1 MKIYEAETLTAAT
14 KSRAKQYEELKKEV
28 TALKKEF
35 QGIVGL
41 DNEFQGAGATAI
53 KSFYEA
59 QIEVA
64 DAWMELFTTQI
75 SFLEGI
81 PASLEEA
88 DLSGNTVVEV
98 PFLDGEVSNSINQA
112 KSLVD
117 EQANDLQR
125 ILNSIDDILPLDMFD
140 QKDFNEK
147 ITLAG
152 HRLDDTVTKVEN
164 VDRQLVEEYDVSIGQ
179 ENVAVGLFRALL
191 DATKQDGHVSPM
203 TFNQS
208 AFKSSDVY
216 QVKDE
221 VAGQMK
227 DYQTFKKEQAEARKI
242 EQEMEELEN
251 RPWYEKAWDTTKTFT
266 GEFTGYYD
274 SIRASTGVDPVTGR
288 KLSDAERIAAG
299 AMAAAGFIP
308 VVGWAGR
315 AIKGG
320 SALYKT
326 AKGLNAANHALDA
339 YKTTKGFSLLQKTEY
354 GIYGLLAANGLGEA
368 ATGKDMFGNQ
378 LTEEQRQNGLLM
390 ALGIGGV
397 AGAAKVADKVA
408 NGTKF
413 VPYSKEFAQ
422 KQVQYAK
429 ATITDIARSGK
440 NTLKNIGEEI
450 GKKEILKRISM
461 EQVSLAGGPTLR
473 QVVMEKQTIKEAY
486 QKFTVKDKVEGV
498 SGERISKG
506 TGKNDSNLNPR
517 LEKYVCDS
525 FKGNGK
531 EVQDNFNKFLR
542 ENVWC
547 DDTLSNAEKID
558 IMKANFAKLTPE
570 QKINFNVLNEVRVIK
585 NADYSNWGEW
595 PDIDWPIFPGLN
607 KYNAI
612 SVFNEETGEILIPRE
627 LDRLGSPY
635 GNNLGIVEDGY
646 HCTQAERSICYIE
659 NEYARNSYHFDNTYY
674 KDAIDAIKD
683 FSIDDSRGSVDKI
696 NSIINQLNIK
706 NGTSNPHITENA
718 IANWYSQYKA
728 FQSNPELVALCNEKG
743 MTSTYG
749 VMGEAAPW
757 LKNGEIITSGGAG
770 QLNTPINV
778 KALEDIGILQNK
790 GGW

>member
-1 MKIYEAETLTAAT
+1 MKIYEAETLKAAT
-14 KSRAKQYEELKKEV
+14 KSRAKQYEDLKKEV
-28 TALKKEF
+28 AALKKEF

-41 DNEFQGAGATAI
+41 DNEFQGAGANAI

-98 PFLDGEVSNSINQA
+98 PFLDGEVTNGINQA

-164 VDRQLVEEYDVSIGQ
+164 VDRQLVEEYDVSVGQ

-203 TFNQS
+203 TFDQS

-227 DYQTFKKEQAEARKI
+227 DYQTFKKQQAEARKI

-326 AKGLNAANHALDA
+326 AKGLNAADHALDA

-408 NGTKF
+408 SGTKF
-413 VPYSKEFAQ
+413 IPYSKEFAQ
-422 KQVQYAK
+422 KQVQK
-429 ATITDIARSGK
+429 VQATITDIARSGK
-440 NTLKNIGEEI
+440 TTLNNIGEEI
-450 GKKEILKRISM
+450 GKKEIPKRISV
-461 EQVSLAGGPTLR
+461 EQVSLAGGPSLP
-473 QVVMEKQTIKEAY
+473 QIVMEKQTIKEAY
-486 QKFTVKDKVEGV
+486 QKFTVKDSKVEGV
-498 SGERISKG
+498 SGERVPKG
-506 TGKNDSNLNPR
+506 TGKGRAEVSEVKTLVDNRLQFTNGRKNRLKPDIRYKTGEYDYFYETDNVGRIVKFETENLQLTTRTDR
-517 LEKYVCDS
+517 LSHSKNTPGKV
-525 FKGNGK
+525 KG
-531 EVQDNFNKFLR
+531 QDHAGHLAGDRFGG
-542 ENVWC
+542 
-547 DDTLSNAEKID
+547 SPKID
-558 IMKANFAKLTPE
+558 
-570 QKINFNVLNEVRVIK
+570 
-585 NADYSNWGEW
+585 
-595 PDIDWPIFPGLN
+595 
-607 KYNAI
+607 
-612 SVFNEETGEILIPRE
+612 
-627 LDRLGSPY
+627 
-635 GNNLGIVEDGY
+635 NLV
-646 HCTQAERSICYIE
+646 S
-659 NEYARNSYHFDNTYY
+659 
-674 KDAIDAIKD
+674 
-683 FSIDDSRGSVDKI
+683 
-696 NSIINQLNIK
+696 QLSDVNLK
-706 NGTSNPHITENA
+706 
-718 IANWYSQYKA
+718 QYKKLEELWA
-728 FQSNPELVALCNEKG
+728 AALKETPPKKVTVDVNIIYSGNDMRPEKFIVRY
-743 MTSTYG
+743 TID
-749 VMGEAAPW
+749 GEFGSAN
-757 LKNGEIITSGGAG
+757 LKN
-770 QLNTPINV
+770 
-778 KALEDIGILQNK
+778 
-790 GGW
+790 

>member
-14 KSRAKQYEELKKEV
+14 KSRAKQYEDLKKEV
-28 TALKKEF
+28 AALKKEF

-41 DNEFQGAGATAI
+41 NNEFQGAGATAI

-81 PASLEEA
+81 PATLEEA

-98 PFLDGEVSNSINQA
+98 PFLDGEVSNGINQA

-125 ILNSIDDILPLDMFD
+125 ILNSIDDILPLDIFD

-164 VDRQLVEEYDVSIGQ
+164 VDRQLVEEYDVSVGQ

-191 DATKQDGHVSPM
+191 DATKQDGNVSPM
-203 TFNQS
+203 TFDLS

-227 DYQTFKKEQAEARKI
+227 DYQTFKKQQAEARKI

-288 KLSDAERIAAG
+288 KLTEAERIAAG

-339 YKTTKGFSLLQKTEY
+339 YKTTKGFSLLHKTEY

-408 NGTKF
+408 SGTKF
-413 VPYSKEFAQ
+413 IPYSKEFAQ
-422 KQVQYAK
+422 KQVQK
-429 ATITDIARSGK
+429 VQATITDIARSGK
-440 NTLKNIGEEI
+440 TTLKNIGDEL
-450 GKKEILKRISM
+450 GKKEIPKRISM
-461 EQVSLAGGPTLR
+461 EQVSLAGGPNLR
-473 QVVMEKQTIKEAY
+473 QVMMEKQTIKEAY
-486 QKFTVKDKVEGV
+486 QKFTVKDSKVESV
-498 SGERISKG
+498 SGESISKG
-506 TGKNDSNLNPR
+506 TDNRGAEVPPAFRQTEFASSYEARLNQTPALENSKVEFEGIRGESKGILKPPPDRQLEQILDEVGIDGIQYKNAVPDFSPTAKAQVEINYMLGGKGTYGGKARRANFVQSDQKLADQLNNSPELASQFGMESGKISAR
-517 LEKYVCDS
+517 DIKKY
-525 FKGNGK
+525 
-531 EVQDNFNKFLR
+531 R
-542 ENVWC
+542 EN
-547 DDTLSNAEKID
+547 N
-558 IMKANFAKLTPE
+558 KLTWHE
-570 QKINFNVLNEVRVIK
+570 LNDVKTMQLV
-585 NADYSNWGEW
+585 
-595 PDIDWPIFPGLN
+595 P
-607 KYNAI
+607 
-612 SVFNEETGEILIPRE
+612 T
-627 LDRLGSPY
+627 
-635 GNNLGIVEDGY
+635 
-646 HCTQAERSICYIE
+646 
-659 NEYARNSYHFDNTYY
+659 
-674 KDAIDAIKD
+674 
-683 FSIDDSRGSVDKI
+683 KI
-696 NSIINQLNIK
+696 NSEFGHL
-706 NGTSNPHITENA
+706 G
-718 IANWYSQYKA
+718 
-728 FQSNPELVALCNEKG
+728 
-743 MTSTYG
+743 G
-749 VMGEAAPW
+749 V
-757 LKNGEIITSGGAG
+757 GEINAGAFIPGGFANK
-770 QLNTPINV
+770 QN
-778 KALEDIGILQNK
+778 EEILK
-790 GGW
+790 

>member
-1 MKIYEAETLTAAT
+1 MKIYEAKTLMAAT

-41 DNEFQGAGATAI
+41 DNEFQGAGAAAI

-98 PFLDGEVSNSINQA
+98 PFLDGEVSNGIDQA

-125 ILNSIDDILPLDMFD
+125 ILNSIDDILPLDMLD

-164 VDRQLVEEYDVSIGQ
+164 VDRQLVQEYDVSVGQ

-191 DATKQDGHVSPM
+191 DATKQDGTVSPM
-203 TFNQS
+203 TFNQT
-208 AFKSSDVY
+208 AFKNSDVY

-227 DYQTFKKEQAEARKI
+227 DYQTFKKQQAEARKI
-242 EQEMEELEN
+242 EREMEELEN

-339 YKTTKGFSLLQKTEY
+339 YKTTKGFSILQKTEY
-354 GIYGLLAANGLGEA
+354 GLYGLTAANGLGEA
-368 ATGKDMFGNQ
+368 VTGKDMFGNQ
-378 LTEEQRQNGLLM
+378 LTEEQRQNGLMM

-408 NGTKF
+408 SGTNF

-422 KQVQYAK
+422 KQVQKVQAFG
-429 ATITDIARSGK
+429 RG
-440 NTLKNIGEEI
+440 I
-450 GKKEILKRISM
+450 GKVEVPLRIRVEELATAYGNNYKHVTFDKTTIKDIVQKFAVKSDGGKSVNGTGSKTGINVGKEDL
-461 EQVSLAGGPTLR
+461 ESLRKKLGVPET
-473 QVVMEKQTIKEAY
+473 QTIAIGKTDVKGLEGKVFEGGSPKVRKEAGLPSLDELY
-486 QKFTVKDKVEGV
+486 PGREIKAPYNRAIRGHAQFMDHAEEGIIAEFEDAVKKASLKPEDM
-498 SGERISKG
+498 KG
-506 TGKNDSNLNPR
+506 TLYIHQSNPNGICNKCTKGLFDPVPDDERGIFKQMTDMYPNLKIKVSTEIDPSLPYPR
-517 LEKYVCDS
+517 
-525 FKGNGK
+525 
-531 EVQDNFNKFLR
+531 
-542 ENVWC
+542 
-547 DDTLSNAEKID
+547 DTLSFEVINGFPENVVKIR
-558 IMKANFAKLTPE
+558 K
-570 QKINFNVLNEVRVIK
+570 
-585 NADYSNWGEW
+585 
-595 PDIDWPIFPGLN
+595 
-607 KYNAI
+607 
-612 SVFNEETGEILIPRE
+612 
-627 LDRLGSPY
+627 
-635 GNNLGIVEDGY
+635 
-646 HCTQAERSICYIE
+646 
-659 NEYARNSYHFDNTYY
+659 
-674 KDAIDAIKD
+674 
-683 FSIDDSRGSVDKI
+683 
-696 NSIINQLNIK
+696 
-706 NGTSNPHITENA
+706 
-718 IANWYSQYKA
+718 
-728 FQSNPELVALCNEKG
+728 
-743 MTSTYG
+743 
-749 VMGEAAPW
+749 
-757 LKNGEIITSGGAG
+757 
-770 QLNTPINV
+770 
-778 KALEDIGILQNK
+778 
-790 GGW
+790 

>member
-98 PFLDGEVSNSINQA
+98 PFLDGEVSNGINQA

-117 EQANDLQR
+117 QQANDLQR
-125 ILNSIDDILPLDMFD
+125 ILSSIDDILTLDMFD

-191 DATKQDGHVSPM
+191 DATKQDGNISPM

-227 DYQTFKKEQAEARKI
+227 DYQTFKQEQAEARKI

-274 SIRASTGVDPVTGR
+274 SIRASTGVDLVTGR

-320 SALYKT
+320 SAIYKT
-326 AKGLNAANHALDA
+326 AKGLNAADHALDA

-397 AGAAKVADKVA
+397 AGAAKYVDHLQAKNALYQTTDLLKGNKVVRKYA
-408 NGTKF
+408 KEIAKHPNPKPVEDVLKYVIKKQNSIGTK
-413 VPYSKEFAQ
+413 VMLDGEVVEKVLKEV
-422 KQVQYAK
+422 KPNI
-429 ATITDIARSGK
+429 TIRELENLKWSVIEEA
-440 NTLKNIGEEI
+440 TLKN
-450 GKKEILKRISM
+450 KSILKASQRARLWQGSHPYFGIDTYEDIILKKGTILFAGYPRPTGYCFTKEVLDSVDGDSKKLFQGVQVNPREFDDGTGDYKFQVIKFELM
-461 EQVSLAGGPTLR
+461 DDLPSARGMTDANPQLGSGGLEQIFTPDFEDLLREGKVNPILDDVTKQKLKENGIEFNPTLL
-473 QVVMEKQTIKEAY
+473 Q
-486 QKFTVKDKVEGV
+486 QKDE
-498 SGERISKG
+498 SGKYIYETISK
-506 TGKNDSNLNPR
+506 TFVEIAEDPNVIKLKN
-517 LEKYVCDS
+517 
-525 FKGNGK
+525 F
-531 EVQDNFNKFLR
+531 
-542 ENVWC
+542 
-547 DDTLSNAEKID
+547 
-558 IMKANFAKLTPE
+558 KLTE
-570 QKINFNVLNEVRVIK
+570 EELLKIKQAVKL
-585 NADYSNWGEW
+585 
-595 PDIDWPIFPGLN
+595 L
-607 KYNAI
+607 
-612 SVFNEETGEILIPRE
+612 EE
-627 LDRLGSPY
+627 
-635 GNNLGIVEDGY
+635 
-646 HCTQAERSICYIE
+646 
-659 NEYARNSYHFDNTYY
+659 
-674 KDAIDAIKD
+674 
-683 FSIDDSRGSVDKI
+683 
-696 NSIINQLNIK
+696 
-706 NGTSNPHITENA
+706 
-718 IANWYSQYKA
+718 
-728 FQSNPELVALCNEKG
+728 
-743 MTSTYG
+743 
-749 VMGEAAPW
+749 
-757 LKNGEIITSGGAG
+757 SGG
-770 QLNTPINV
+770 
-778 KALEDIGILQNK
+778 GIK
-790 GGW
+790 

>member
-14 KSRAKQYEELKKEV
+14 KSRAKQYEDLKKEV
-28 TALKKEF
+28 AALKKEF

-81 PASLEEA
+81 PGSLEEA
-88 DLSGNTVVEV
+88 NLSGNTVVEV
-98 PFLDGEVSNSINQA
+98 PFLDGEVSNGINQA

-125 ILNSIDDILPLDMFD
+125 ILNSIDDILPLDLFD

-147 ITLAG
+147 IKLAG
-152 HRLDDTVTKVEN
+152 HRLDDTVTKVDN
-164 VDRQLVEEYDVSIGQ
+164 IDRQLVEEYDVSVGQ

-191 DATKQDGHVSPM
+191 DATKQDGNVSPM
-203 TFNQS
+203 TFDQS

-227 DYQTFKKEQAEARKI
+227 DYQTFKKQQAEARKI

-326 AKGLNAANHALDA
+326 AKGLNAADHALDA

-408 NGTKF
+408 SGTKF
-413 VPYSKEFAQ
+413 IPYSKEFAQ
-422 KQVQYAK
+422 KQVQKVQAFG
-429 ATITDIARSGK
+429 R
-440 NTLKNIGEEI
+440 EI
-450 GKKEILKRISM
+450 GKVEVPLRIRV
-461 EQVSLAGGPTLR
+461 EELAT
-473 QVVMEKQTIKEAY
+473 A
-486 QKFTVKDKVEGV
+486 
-498 SGERISKG
+498 
-506 TGKNDSNLNPR
+506 
-517 LEKYVCDS
+517 
-525 FKGNGK
+525 
-531 EVQDNFNKFLR
+531 
-542 ENVWC
+542 
-547 DDTLSNAEKID
+547 
-558 IMKANFAKLTPE
+558 
-570 QKINFNVLNEVRVIK
+570 
-585 NADYSNWGEW
+585 
-595 PDIDWPIFPGLN
+595 
-607 KYNAI
+607 
-612 SVFNEETGEILIPRE
+612 
-627 LDRLGSPY
+627 Y
-635 GNNLGIVEDGY
+635 GNNYKHVTFDKTTIKDIVQKFAAKSDGGKGMGVLY
-646 HCTQAERSICYIE
+646 HVQRISEIEVKFKQNPKHNAEEFARQLKDQEKGLNGLTIDEYLKNRERYIE
-659 NEYARNSYHFDNTYY
+659 EGRALEGNAAQKAARVKAYLDKVDELRETGLSRKESEKQATVWINEQAALHNPDQIAGGNPLDIGGMGDKRVNSSLGSQWRYR
-674 KDAIDAIKD
+674 IDVIDEQIKTIAA
-683 FSIDDSRGSVDKI
+683 SMTEVDKK
-696 NSIINQLNIK
+696 SIYL
-706 NGTSNPHITENA
+706 
-718 IANWYSQYKA
+718 
-728 FQSNPELVALCNEKG
+728 
-743 MTSTYG
+743 
-749 VMGEAAPW
+749 
-757 LKNGEIITSGGAG
+757 
-770 QLNTPINV
+770 NV
-778 KALEDIGILQNK
+778 KLIQ
-790 GGW
+790 

>member
-14 KSRAKQYEELKKEV
+14 KSRAKQYEDLKKEV
-28 TALKKEF
+28 AALKKEF

-98 PFLDGEVSNSINQA
+98 PFLDGEVTNGINQA

-164 VDRQLVEEYDVSIGQ
+164 VDRQLIEEYDVSVGQ

-191 DATKQDGHVSPM
+191 DATKQDGNVSPM
-203 TFNQS
+203 TFDQS

-227 DYQTFKKEQAEARKI
+227 DYQTFKKQQAEARKI

-326 AKGLNAANHALDA
+326 AKGLNAADHALDA

-408 NGTKF
+408 SGTKF
-413 VPYSKEFAQ
+413 IPYSKEFAQ
-422 KQVQYAK
+422 KQVQK
-429 ATITDIARSGK
+429 VQATITDIARSGK
-440 NTLKNIGEEI
+440 TTLKNIGDEL
-450 GKKEILKRISM
+450 GKKEIPKRISM
-461 EQVSLAGGPTLR
+461 EQVSLAGGPNLP
-473 QVVMEKQTIKEAY
+473 QIVMEKQTIKEAY
-486 QKFTVKDKVEGV
+486 QKFTVKDRKVEGV
-498 SGERISKG
+498 SGESVPKG
-506 TGKNDSNLNPR
+506 TGKGRAEVSEVKTLVDNRLQFTNGRKNRLKPDIRYKTGEYDYFYETDNVGRIVKFETENLQLTTRTDR
-517 LEKYVCDS
+517 LSHSKNTPGKV
-525 FKGNGK
+525 KG
-531 EVQDNFNKFLR
+531 QDHAGHLAGDRFGG
-542 ENVWC
+542 
-547 DDTLSNAEKID
+547 SPKID
-558 IMKANFAKLTPE
+558 
-570 QKINFNVLNEVRVIK
+570 
-585 NADYSNWGEW
+585 
-595 PDIDWPIFPGLN
+595 
-607 KYNAI
+607 
-612 SVFNEETGEILIPRE
+612 
-627 LDRLGSPY
+627 
-635 GNNLGIVEDGY
+635 NLV
-646 HCTQAERSICYIE
+646 S
-659 NEYARNSYHFDNTYY
+659 
-674 KDAIDAIKD
+674 
-683 FSIDDSRGSVDKI
+683 
-696 NSIINQLNIK
+696 QLSDVNLK
-706 NGTSNPHITENA
+706 
-718 IANWYSQYKA
+718 QYKKIEEEWA
-728 FQSNPELVALCNEKG
+728 VALKETPPKKVTVNVDIIYSGSDMRPEKFKVIYTIDG
-743 MTSTYG
+743 KRSSR
-749 VMGEAAPW
+749 V
-757 LKNGEIITSGGAG
+757 
-770 QLNTPINV
+770 
-778 KALEDIGILQNK
+778 LEN
-790 GGW
+790 

>member
-88 DLSGNTVVEV
+88 DLSGKTVVEV
-98 PFLDGEVSNSINQA
+98 PFLVGEVSNGINQA

-191 DATKQDGHVSPM
+191 DATKQDGNISPM

-227 DYQTFKKEQAEARKI
+227 DYQTFKKEQAEARII

-320 SALYKT
+320 SAIYKT

-397 AGAAKVADKVA
+397 AGAAKYVDHLQAKNALYQTTDLLKENKVVRKYA
-408 NGTKF
+408 KEIAKHPNPKPVEDVLKYVIKKQNSIGTK
-413 VPYSKEFAQ
+413 VMLDGEVVEKVLKEV
-422 KQVQYAK
+422 KPNI
-429 ATITDIARSGK
+429 TIRELENLKWSVIEEA
-440 NTLKNIGEEI
+440 TLKNKTILQPSQRARLWQGSHPYFGIDTYEDI
-450 GKKEILKRISM
+450 ILKKGTILFAGYPRPTGYCFTKEVLDSVDGDSKKLFQGVQVNPREFDDGTGDYKFQVIKFELMDDLPSARGM
-461 EQVSLAGGPTLR
+461 TDANPQLGSGGLEQIFTPDFEDLLREGKVNPVLDDVTKQKLRGNGIEFNPTLL
-473 QVVMEKQTIKEAY
+473 Q
-486 QKFTVKDKVEGV
+486 QKDE
-498 SGERISKG
+498 SGKYIYETISK
-506 TGKNDSNLNPR
+506 TFVEIAEDPNVIKLKN
-517 LEKYVCDS
+517 
-525 FKGNGK
+525 F
-531 EVQDNFNKFLR
+531 
-542 ENVWC
+542 
-547 DDTLSNAEKID
+547 
-558 IMKANFAKLTPE
+558 KLTKAE
-570 QKINFNVLNEVRVIK
+570 MDEINEAIE
-585 NADYSNWGEW
+585 NADLFEM
-595 PDIDWPIFPGLN
+595 
-607 KYNAI
+607 
-612 SVFNEETGEILIPRE
+612 
-627 LDRLGSPY
+627 
-635 GNNLGIVEDGY
+635 GI
-646 HCTQAERSICYIE
+646 R
-659 NEYARNSYHFDNTYY
+659 
-674 KDAIDAIKD
+674 
-683 FSIDDSRGSVDKI
+683 
-696 NSIINQLNIK
+696 
-706 NGTSNPHITENA
+706 
-718 IANWYSQYKA
+718 
-728 FQSNPELVALCNEKG
+728 
-743 MTSTYG
+743 
-749 VMGEAAPW
+749 
-757 LKNGEIITSGGAG
+757 
-770 QLNTPINV
+770 
-778 KALEDIGILQNK
+778 
-790 GGW
+790 

>member
-14 KSRAKQYEELKKEV
+14 KSRAKQYEDLKKEV
-28 TALKKEF
+28 AALKKEF

-41 DNEFQGAGATAI
+41 NNEFQGAGATAI

-81 PASLEEA
+81 QATLEEA

-98 PFLDGEVSNSINQA
+98 PFLDGEVSNGINQA

-125 ILNSIDDILPLDMFD
+125 ILNSIDDILPLDIFD

-164 VDRQLVEEYDVSIGQ
+164 VDRQLVEEYDVSVGQ

-191 DATKQDGHVSPM
+191 DATKQDGNVSPM

-208 AFKSSDVY
+208 AFKNSDVY

-227 DYQTFKKEQAEARKI
+227 DYQTFKKQQAEAKEI
-242 EQEMEELEN
+242 EREMEELEN

-326 AKGLNAANHALDA
+326 GKGLNAVNHALDA

-408 NGTKF
+408 SGTKF

-422 KQVQYAK
+422 KQVQK
-429 ATITDIARSGK
+429 VQATITDIARSGK
-440 NTLKNIGEEI
+440 TTLKNIGDEL
-450 GKKEILKRISM
+450 GKKEIPKRISM
-461 EQVSLAGGPTLR
+461 EQVSLAGGPNLP
-473 QVVMEKQTIKEAY
+473 QIVMEKQTIKEAY
-486 QKFTVKDKVEGV
+486 QKFTVKDSKVEGV
-498 SGERISKG
+498 SGESISKG
-506 TGKNDSNLNPR
+506 TDKVRAEVSEVKTLVDNRLQFTNGRKNRLKPDIRYKTGEYEYFYETDNVGRIVKFETENLQLTTRIDRLSHSKNTPGK
-517 LEKYVCDS
+517 V
-525 FKGNGK
+525 KGKDHAGHLAG
-531 EVQDNFNKFLR
+531 DRFGG
-542 ENVWC
+542 
-547 DDTLSNAEKID
+547 SPKID
-558 IMKANFAKLTPE
+558 NLVS
-570 QKINFNVLNEVRVIK
+570 QL
-585 NADYSNWGEW
+585 
-595 PDIDWPIFPGLN
+595 
-607 KYNAI
+607 
-612 SVFNEETGEILIPRE
+612 SVV
-627 LDRLGSPY
+627 
-635 GNNLGIVEDGY
+635 NL
-646 HCTQAERSICYIE
+646 
-659 NEYARNSYHFDNTYY
+659 
-674 KDAIDAIKD
+674 K
-683 FSIDDSRGSVDKI
+683 
-696 NSIINQLNIK
+696 
-706 NGTSNPHITENA
+706 
-718 IANWYSQYKA
+718 QYKKIEEEWA
-728 FQSNPELVALCNEKG
+728 VALKETPPKKVTVNVDIIYSGSDMRPEKFKVIYTIDG
-743 MTSTYG
+743 KRSSR
-749 VMGEAAPW
+749 V
-757 LKNGEIITSGGAG
+757 
-770 QLNTPINV
+770 
-778 KALEDIGILQNK
+778 LEN
-790 GGW
+790 

>member
-14 KSRAKQYEELKKEV
+14 KSRAKQYEDLKKEV
-28 TALKKEF
+28 AALKKEF

-81 PASLEEA
+81 PGSLEEA

-98 PFLDGEVSNSINQA
+98 PFLDGEVSKGINQA

-125 ILNSIDDILPLDMFD
+125 ILNSIDDILPLDLFD

-152 HRLDDTVTKVEN
+152 HRLDDTVTKVDN
-164 VDRQLVEEYDVSIGQ
+164 IDRQLVEEYDVSVGQ

-191 DATKQDGHVSPM
+191 DATKQDGNVSPM
-203 TFNQS
+203 TFDQS

-326 AKGLNAANHALDA
+326 AKGLNAADHALDA

-408 NGTKF
+408 SGTKF
-413 VPYSKEFAQ
+413 IPYSKEFAQ
-422 KQVQYAK
+422 KQVQK
-429 ATITDIARSGK
+429 VQATITDIARSGK
-440 NTLKNIGEEI
+440 TTLKNIVDEL
-450 GKKEILKRISM
+450 GKKEIPKRISM
-461 EQVSLAGGPTLR
+461 EQVSLAGGPSLPH
-473 QVVMEKQTIKEAY
+473 VMMEKQTIKEAY
-486 QKFTVKDKVEGV
+486 QKFTVKDSKVEGV
-498 SGERISKG
+498 SGESVSKG
-506 TGKNDSNLNPR
+506 IDNVRYGEQYTKVNRKKTLKPNVEYTTKEGYKYTTDDNGRIAIAEAKLELGKAKRNPYAQRKVGGDDRLSNDDGGHLIASI
-517 LEKYVCDS
+517 
-525 FKGNGK
+525 FKGSGEIDNLVPMNATLNRSEYKTLENTWKKALVEGK
-531 EVQDNFNKFLR
+531 EVTIKVKPIYEAQSARPSEF
-542 ENVWC
+542 
-547 DDTLSNAEKID
+547 
-558 IMKANFAKLTPE
+558 
-570 QKINFNVLNEVRVIK
+570 KINYVIDGK
-585 NADYSNWGEW
+585 KYS
-595 PDIDWPIFPGLN
+595 
-607 KYNAI
+607 
-612 SVFNEETGEILIPRE
+612 
-627 LDRLGSPY
+627 DRLTNY
-635 GNNLGIVEDGY
+635 LGG
-646 HCTQAERSICYIE
+646 
-659 NEYARNSYHFDNTYY
+659 
-674 KDAIDAIKD
+674 K
-683 FSIDDSRGSVDKI
+683 
-696 NSIINQLNIK
+696 
-706 NGTSNPHITENA
+706 
-718 IANWYSQYKA
+718 
-728 FQSNPELVALCNEKG
+728 
-743 MTSTYG
+743 
-749 VMGEAAPW
+749 
-757 LKNGEIITSGGAG
+757 
-770 QLNTPINV
+770 
-778 KALEDIGILQNK
+778 
-790 GGW
+790 

>member
-14 KSRAKQYEELKKEV
+14 KSRAKQYEDLKKEV

-41 DNEFQGAGATAI
+41 DSEFQGAGATAI

-98 PFLDGEVSNSINQA
+98 PFLDGEVSNGINQA

-117 EQANDLQR
+117 QQANDLQR
-125 ILNSIDDILPLDMFD
+125 ILNSIDDILPLDMFE

-191 DATKQDGHVSPM
+191 DATKQDGNVSPM

-216 QVKDE
+216 QVRDE

-227 DYQTFKKEQAEARKI
+227 DYQGFKKEQAEARKI

-326 AKGLNAANHALDA
+326 AKGLNAADNALDA

-368 ATGKDMFGNQ
+368 VTGKDMFGNQ

-408 NGTKF
+408 SGTKF
-413 VPYSKEFAQ
+413 IPYSKEFAQ
-422 KQVQYAK
+422 KQVQKVQAFC
-429 ATITDIARSGK
+429 R
-440 NTLKNIGEEI
+440 EI
-450 GKKEILKRISM
+450 GKVEVPLRIRV
-461 EQVSLAGGPTLR
+461 EELAT
-473 QVVMEKQTIKEAY
+473 A
-486 QKFTVKDKVEGV
+486 
-498 SGERISKG
+498 
-506 TGKNDSNLNPR
+506 
-517 LEKYVCDS
+517 
-525 FKGNGK
+525 
-531 EVQDNFNKFLR
+531 
-542 ENVWC
+542 
-547 DDTLSNAEKID
+547 
-558 IMKANFAKLTPE
+558 
-570 QKINFNVLNEVRVIK
+570 
-585 NADYSNWGEW
+585 
-595 PDIDWPIFPGLN
+595 
-607 KYNAI
+607 
-612 SVFNEETGEILIPRE
+612 
-627 LDRLGSPY
+627 Y
-635 GNNLGIVEDGY
+635 GNNYKHV
-646 HCTQAERSICYIE
+646 T
-659 NEYARNSYHFDNTYY
+659 FDNTTVKEIVQKFAVKSNGDKGMGVLYHVQRISEIEVKFKQNPKHNAEEFARQL
-674 KDAIDAIKD
+674 KDQEKGLNGLTIDEYLKNRERYIEEGRALEGNAAQKAARVKAYLDKVDELRETGLSRKESEKQATVWINEQAALHNPDQIAGGNPLDIGGMGDKRVNSSLGSQWRYRIDVIDEQIKTIAA
-683 FSIDDSRGSVDKI
+683 SMTEVDKK
-696 NSIINQLNIK
+696 SIYL
-706 NGTSNPHITENA
+706 
-718 IANWYSQYKA
+718 
-728 FQSNPELVALCNEKG
+728 
-743 MTSTYG
+743 
-749 VMGEAAPW
+749 
-757 LKNGEIITSGGAG
+757 
-770 QLNTPINV
+770 NV
-778 KALEDIGILQNK
+778 KLIQ
-790 GGW
+790 

>member
-28 TALKKEF
+28 AALKKEF

-81 PASLEEA
+81 PATLEEA

-98 PFLDGEVSNSINQA
+98 PFLDGEVSNGINQA

-125 ILNSIDDILPLDMFD
+125 ILNSIDDILALDIFD

-164 VDRQLVEEYDVSIGQ
+164 VDRQLIEEYDVSVGQ

-191 DATKQDGHVSPM
+191 DATKQDGNVSPM

-227 DYQTFKKEQAEARKI
+227 DYQTFKKQQAEARKI

-326 AKGLNAANHALDA
+326 AKGLNAAHHALDA

-408 NGTKF
+408 SGTKF

-422 KQVQYAK
+422 KQVQK
-429 ATITDIARSGK
+429 VQATITDIARSGK
-440 NTLKNIGEEI
+440 TTLKNIGEAI
-450 GKKEILKRISM
+450 GKKEIPKRISM

-473 QVVMEKQTIKEAY
+473 QVMMEKQTIKEAY
-486 QKFTVKDKVEGV
+486 QKFAVKNSNVEAV
-498 SGERISKG
+498 SGESVPKGKVKGITKGEYKNLRKKTPSNEIRKMVNPDGPKVDPVYGYEVDKFEADHIVSMKEITEIEGFSRLTREQQIEILNLKDNFVGLGKSSNASKG
-506 TGKNDSNLNPR
+506 AHSWADWKGHSKMGEVPVNVR
-517 LEKYVCDS
+517 MEMLEK
-525 FKGNGK
+525 
-531 EVQDNFNKFLR
+531 EEQAR
-542 ENVWC
+542 EALKV
-547 DDTLSNAEKID
+547 
-558 IMKANFAKLTPE
+558 
-570 QKINFNVLNEVRVIK
+570 
-585 NADYSNWGEW
+585 
-595 PDIDWPIFPGLN
+595 
-607 KYNAI
+607 AI
-612 SVFNEETGEILIPRE
+612 EE
-627 LDRLGSPY
+627 RL
-635 GNNLGIVEDGY
+635 
-646 HCTQAERSICYIE
+646 
-659 NEYARNSYHFDNTYY
+659 
-674 KDAIDAIKD
+674 K
-683 FSIDDSRGSVDKI
+683 
-696 NSIINQLNIK
+696 
-706 NGTSNPHITENA
+706 
-718 IANWYSQYKA
+718 
-728 FQSNPELVALCNEKG
+728 
-743 MTSTYG
+743 
-749 VMGEAAPW
+749 
-757 LKNGEIITSGGAG
+757 
-770 QLNTPINV
+770 
-778 KALEDIGILQNK
+778 
-790 GGW
+790 

>member
-1 MKIYEAETLTAAT
+1 MKIYEAKTLTAAT

-98 PFLDGEVSNSINQA
+98 PFLDGEVSNGINQS

-117 EQANDLQR
+117 QQANDLQR

-191 DATKQDGHVSPM
+191 DATKQDGNISPM

-320 SALYKT
+320 SAIYKT
-326 AKGLNAANHALDA
+326 AKGLNAADHALDA

-408 NGTKF
+408 SGTKF

-422 KQVQYAK
+422 KQVQKVQAIIGGMGKATYENVIKVGKATGQVAKTTGRFIANETKTFKDIAVSHGKAAGRAIGEIKMPVLRPSLQPAGHNMVGLETDSVKVKELVQKFSVRGGASEATPTFSNIPEAHEWGNKNYTNWLKSLTESERKAIIKYTGIDYQYINNFLRGIDDSLHGLDMQVIDDIKSGLSKASVPHDMQVYRGTDFRPFEGIFSINKYGEIDVESLIGKTIKDEGFISTAIVKESSFDYKEVLWTINIPQGAK
-429 ATITDIARSGK
+429 AAYVGDISNVPDEAELLL
-440 NTLKNIGEEI
+440 N
-450 GKKEILKRISM
+450 
-461 EQVSLAGGPTLR
+461 AGQELF
-473 QVVMEKQTIKEAY
+473 IKEANE
-486 QKFTVKDKVEGV
+486 DA
-498 SGERISKG
+498 
-506 TGKNDSNLNPR
+506 
-517 LEKYVCDS
+517 
-525 FKGNGK
+525 NGK
-531 EVQDNFNKFLR
+531 LHLILDL
-542 ENVWC
+542 
-547 DDTLSNAEKID
+547 
-558 IMKANFAKLTPE
+558 
-570 QKINFNVLNEVRVIK
+570 IK
-585 NADYSNWGEW
+585 
-595 PDIDWPIFPGLN
+595 
-607 KYNAI
+607 K
-612 SVFNEETGEILIPRE
+612 
-627 LDRLGSPY
+627 
-635 GNNLGIVEDGY
+635 
-646 HCTQAERSICYIE
+646 
-659 NEYARNSYHFDNTYY
+659 
-674 KDAIDAIKD
+674 
-683 FSIDDSRGSVDKI
+683 
-696 NSIINQLNIK
+696 
-706 NGTSNPHITENA
+706 
-718 IANWYSQYKA
+718 
-728 FQSNPELVALCNEKG
+728 
-743 MTSTYG
+743 
-749 VMGEAAPW
+749 
-757 LKNGEIITSGGAG
+757 
-770 QLNTPINV
+770 
-778 KALEDIGILQNK
+778 
-790 GGW
+790 

>member
-1 MKIYEAETLTAAT
+1 MKIYEAKTLTAAT

-28 TALKKEF
+28 AALKKEF

-41 DNEFQGAGATAI
+41 DNEFQGAGADAI

-98 PFLDGEVSNSINQA
+98 PFLDGEVSNGINQA

-117 EQANDLQR
+117 EQANDLR
-125 ILNSIDDILPLDMFD
+125 SILDSIDDILPLDMFD

-152 HRLDDTVTKVEN
+152 NRLDDTVTMVEN
-164 VDRQLVEEYDVSIGQ
+164 VDRQLVEEYDVSVGQ

-191 DATKQDGHVSPM
+191 DATKQDGNVSPM

-208 AFKSSDVY
+208 AFKNSDVY

-227 DYQTFKKEQAEARKI
+227 DYQTFKKQQAEAKEI
-242 EQEMEELEN
+242 EREMEELEN

-288 KLSDAERIAAG
+288 KLSEAERIAAG

-320 SALYKT
+320 SAIYKT

-339 YKTTKGFSLLQKTEY
+339 YKTAKGFSLLQKTEY

-368 ATGKDMFGNQ
+368 VIGKDMFGNQ

-397 AGAAKVADKVA
+397 AGAAKVADKIA
-408 NGTKF
+408 SGTKF
-413 VPYSKEFAQ
+413 IPYSKEFAQ
-422 KQVQYAK
+422 KQVQK
-429 ATITDIARSGK
+429 VQATIIDIARSGK
-440 NTLKNIGEEI
+440 TTLKNIGEEL
-450 GKKEILKRISM
+450 GKKEIPKRISM

-486 QKFTVKDKVEGV
+486 QKFALKDSKVERV
-498 SGERISKG
+498 SGGSISKG
-506 TGKNDSNLNPR
+506 TGNREAEVPPAFRQTDFASSYETRLNQTPALENSKVKFDGIRGESKCILKPPPDRQLKQILDEVGIEGIQYKNAVPDFSPTAKAQVEINYMLGG
-517 LEKYVCDS
+517 
-525 FKGNGK
+525 KGTYGGK
-531 EVQDNFNKFLR
+531 AR
-542 ENVWC
+542 R
-547 DDTLSNAEKID
+547 
-558 IMKANFAKLTPE
+558 ANFVQSDQKLADQINGSPELASQFGMESGKISARDIKKYREKNKLTWHE
-570 QKINFNVLNEVRVIK
+570 LNDVKTMQLV
-585 NADYSNWGEW
+585 
-595 PDIDWPIFPGLN
+595 P
-607 KYNAI
+607 
-612 SVFNEETGEILIPRE
+612 T
-627 LDRLGSPY
+627 
-635 GNNLGIVEDGY
+635 
-646 HCTQAERSICYIE
+646 
-659 NEYARNSYHFDNTYY
+659 
-674 KDAIDAIKD
+674 
-683 FSIDDSRGSVDKI
+683 KI
-696 NSIINQLNIK
+696 NSEFGHL
-706 NGTSNPHITENA
+706 G
-718 IANWYSQYKA
+718 
-728 FQSNPELVALCNEKG
+728 
-743 MTSTYG
+743 G
-749 VMGEAAPW
+749 V
-757 LKNGEIITSGGAG
+757 GEINAGAFKSGGFANK
-770 QLNTPINV
+770 Q
-778 KALEDIGILQNK
+778 KEEILK
-790 GGW
+790 

>member
-1 MKIYEAETLTAAT
+1 MKIYEARTLTAAA

-28 TALKKEF
+28 AALKKEF
-35 QGIVGL
+35 SGIVGL
-41 DNEFQGAGATAI
+41 DHEFQGAGAAAI

-64 DAWMELFTTQI
+64 DAWIELFTTQI

-98 PFLDGEVSNSINQA
+98 PFLDGEVSNCINQA

-117 EQANDLQR
+117 EQANDLQK
-125 ILNSIDDILPLDMFD
+125 ILDSIDDILPLDMFD

-152 HRLDDTVTKVEN
+152 QRLDDTVTKVEN
-164 VDRQLVEEYDVSIGQ
+164 VDRQLVEEYDVSVGQ

-191 DATKQDGHVSPM
+191 DATKQDGKVSPM

-208 AFKSSDVY
+208 AFKNSDVY

-227 DYQTFKKEQAEARKI
+227 DYQTFKKQQAEAKEI
-242 EQEMEELEN
+242 EREMEELEN

-288 KLSDAERIAAG
+288 KLSEAERIAAG

-320 SALYKT
+320 SAIYKT

-368 ATGKDMFGNQ
+368 VTGKDMFGNQ

-397 AGAAKVADKVA
+397 AGAAKVADKIA
-408 NGTKF
+408 SGTKF
-413 VPYSKEFAQ
+413 IPYSKEFAQ
-422 KQVQYAK
+422 KQVQKAK
-429 ATITDIARSGK
+429 AFGRQIGNVEVPLRIRVEELATAYGNNYKHVTFDKTSIKDI
-440 NTLKNIGEEI
+440 
-450 GKKEILKRISM
+450 
-461 EQVSLAGGPTLR
+461 V
-473 QVVMEKQTIKEAY
+473 
-486 QKFTVKDKVEGV
+486 QKFAVKSDG
-498 SGERISKG
+498 GKG
-506 TGKNDSNLNPR
+506 TGVLYHVQRISEIEVKFKQNPKHNTEEFAR
-517 LEKYVCDS
+517 QLKDQEK
-525 FKGNGK
+525 
-531 EVQDNFNKFLR
+531 
-542 ENVWC
+542 
-547 DDTLSNAEKID
+547 
-558 IMKANFAKLTPE
+558 
-570 QKINFNVLNEVRVIK
+570 
-585 NADYSNWGEW
+585 
-595 PDIDWPIFPGLN
+595 GLN
-607 KYNAI
+607 DLTIDEYLKNRERYIKEGRALEGNAAQKAARVKAYLDKVDELRDKGLSRKESEKQATVWI
-612 SVFNEETGEILIPRE
+612 NEQAALHNPDQIAGGNP
-627 LDRLGSPY
+627 LDIGGMGDKRVNSSLGSQWRY
-635 GNNLGIVEDGY
+635 RIDVIDE
-646 HCTQAERSICYIE
+646 QIKSIAASMTE
-659 NEYARNSYHFDNTYY
+659 
-674 KDAIDAIKD
+674 
-683 FSIDDSRGSVDKI
+683 VDKK
-696 NSIINQLNIK
+696 SIFL
-706 NGTSNPHITENA
+706 
-718 IANWYSQYKA
+718 
-728 FQSNPELVALCNEKG
+728 
-743 MTSTYG
+743 
-749 VMGEAAPW
+749 
-757 LKNGEIITSGGAG
+757 
-770 QLNTPINV
+770 NV
-778 KALEDIGILQNK
+778 KLIQ
-790 GGW
+790 

>member
-14 KSRAKQYEELKKEV
+14 KSRAKQYEDLKKEV
-28 TALKKEF
+28 AALKKEF

-81 PASLEEA
+81 PGSLEEA
-88 DLSGNTVVEV
+88 NLSGNTVVEV
-98 PFLDGEVSNSINQA
+98 PFLDGEVSNGINQA

-125 ILNSIDDILPLDMFD
+125 ILNSIDDILPLDLFD

-152 HRLDDTVTKVEN
+152 HRLDDTVTKVDN
-164 VDRQLVEEYDVSIGQ
+164 IDRQLVEEYDVSVGQ

-191 DATKQDGHVSPM
+191 DATKQDGNVSPM
-203 TFNQS
+203 TFDQS

-227 DYQTFKKEQAEARKI
+227 DYQTFKKQQAEARKI

-326 AKGLNAANHALDA
+326 AKGLNAADHALDA

-408 NGTKF
+408 SGTKF
-413 VPYSKEFAQ
+413 IPYSKEFAQ
-422 KQVQYAK
+422 KQVQKVQAFG
-429 ATITDIARSGK
+429 R
-440 NTLKNIGEEI
+440 EI
-450 GKKEILKRISM
+450 GKVEVPLRIRV
-461 EQVSLAGGPTLR
+461 EELAT
-473 QVVMEKQTIKEAY
+473 A
-486 QKFTVKDKVEGV
+486 
-498 SGERISKG
+498 
-506 TGKNDSNLNPR
+506 
-517 LEKYVCDS
+517 
-525 FKGNGK
+525 
-531 EVQDNFNKFLR
+531 
-542 ENVWC
+542 
-547 DDTLSNAEKID
+547 
-558 IMKANFAKLTPE
+558 
-570 QKINFNVLNEVRVIK
+570 
-585 NADYSNWGEW
+585 
-595 PDIDWPIFPGLN
+595 
-607 KYNAI
+607 
-612 SVFNEETGEILIPRE
+612 
-627 LDRLGSPY
+627 Y
-635 GNNLGIVEDGY
+635 GNNYKHVTFDKTTIKDIVQKFAAKSDGGKGMGVLY
-646 HCTQAERSICYIE
+646 HVQRISEIEVKFKQNPKHNAEEFARQLKDQEKGLNGLTIDEYLKNRERYIE
-659 NEYARNSYHFDNTYY
+659 EGRALEGNAAQKAARVKAYLDKVDELRETGLSRKESEKQATVWINEQAALHNPDQIAGGNPLDIGGMGDKRVNSSLGSQWRYR
-674 KDAIDAIKD
+674 IDVIDEQIKTIAA
-683 FSIDDSRGSVDKI
+683 SMTEVDKK
-696 NSIINQLNIK
+696 SIYL
-706 NGTSNPHITENA
+706 
-718 IANWYSQYKA
+718 
-728 FQSNPELVALCNEKG
+728 
-743 MTSTYG
+743 
-749 VMGEAAPW
+749 
-757 LKNGEIITSGGAG
+757 
-770 QLNTPINV
+770 NV
-778 KALEDIGILQNK
+778 KLIQ
-790 GGW
+790 

>member
-1 MKIYEAETLTAAT
+1 MKIYEAKTLTGAT

-28 TALKKEF
+28 AALKKEF

-41 DNEFQGAGATAI
+41 DNEFQGAGAAAI

-81 PASLEEA
+81 PANLEEA

-98 PFLDGEVSNSINQA
+98 PFLDGEVSNGINQA

-164 VDRQLVEEYDVSIGQ
+164 VDRQLVQEYDVSVGQ

-191 DATKQDGHVSPM
+191 DATKQDGNVSPM

-208 AFKSSDVY
+208 AFKNSDVY

-242 EQEMEELEN
+242 EREMEELEN

-274 SIRASTGVDPVTGR
+274 SIRASNGVDPVTGR

-320 SALYKT
+320 SAIYKT

-408 NGTKF
+408 SGTKF

-440 NTLKNIGEEI
+440 ATLKNIGEEL
-450 GKKEILKRISM
+450 GKKEIPKRISM

-473 QVVMEKQTIKEAY
+473 QVVMEKQTIREAY
-486 QKFTVKDKVEGV
+486 QKFTVKDSKIEGV
-498 SGERISKG
+498 SGESISKG
-506 TGKNDSNLNPR
+506 TGKVENFGKYSTIID
-517 LEKYVCDS
+517 EKVKVIEKVDLPDWISES
-525 FKGNGK
+525 FTDGNYRTVIT
-531 EVQDNFNKFLR
+531 E
-542 ENVWC
+542 ENITFYRTYGGGAKVNGAFV
-547 DDTLSNAEKID
+547 TTSPAGNRINA
-558 IMKANFAKLTPE
+558 
-570 QKINFNVLNEVRVIK
+570 KINTALVPDWKNSRQYEAVIEVPKGQI
-585 NADYSNWGEW
+585 
-595 PDIDWPIFPGLN
+595 
-607 KYNAI
+607 
-612 SVFNEETGEILIPRE
+612 
-627 LDRLGSPY
+627 
-635 GNNLGIVEDGY
+635 
-646 HCTQAERSICYIE
+646 
-659 NEYARNSYHFDNTYY
+659 
-674 KDAIDAIKD
+674 
-683 FSIDDSRGSVDKI
+683 
-696 NSIINQLNIK
+696 LNIGRVEK
-706 NGTSNPHITENA
+706 
-718 IANWYSQYKA
+718 QYTK
-728 FQSNPELVALCNEKG
+728 SGALLEGDGDQILLPQGWSSEWIKEIR
-743 MTSTYG
+743 G
-749 VMGEAAPW
+749 VP
-757 LKNGEIITSGGAG
+757 SR
-770 QLNTPINV
+770 
-778 KALEDIGILQNK
+778 
-790 GGW
+790 

>member
-1 MKIYEAETLTAAT
+1 MKIYEAETLTAAI
-14 KSRAKQYEELKKEV
+14 KSRAKQYEDLKKEV
-28 TALKKEF
+28 AALKKEF

-81 PASLEEA
+81 PGSLEEA

-98 PFLDGEVSNSINQA
+98 PFLDGEVSNGINQA

-117 EQANDLQR
+117 QQANDLQK

-164 VDRQLVEEYDVSIGQ
+164 IDRQLVEEYDVSVGQ

-191 DATKQDGHVSPM
+191 DATKQDGNVSPM
-203 TFNQS
+203 TFDQS

-227 DYQTFKKEQAEARKI
+227 DYQTFKKQQAEARKI

-326 AKGLNAANHALDA
+326 AKGLNAADHALDA

-408 NGTKF
+408 SGTKF
-413 VPYSKEFAQ
+413 IPYSKEFAQ
-422 KQVQYAK
+422 KQVQK
-429 ATITDIARSGK
+429 VQATITDIARSGK

-450 GKKEILKRISM
+450 GKKEIPKRISV
-461 EQVSLAGGPTLR
+461 EQVSLAGGPTLP
-473 QVVMEKQTIKEAY
+473 QVMMEKQTIKEAY
-486 QKFTVKDKVEGV
+486 QKFTVKDRKVEAV
-498 SGERISKG
+498 SGESVPKG
-506 TGKNDSNLNPR
+506 TRKDNSGVSEVKTFIDKGQQFTNGRKNRLKPDIRYKTGEYDYLYETDNLGRITKFETENLQLTERKDRLSHSKNTPGK
-517 LEKYVCDS
+517 V
-525 FKGNGK
+525 KG
-531 EVQDNFNKFLR
+531 QDHAGHLAGDRFGG
-542 ENVWC
+542 
-547 DDTLSNAEKID
+547 SPKID
-558 IMKANFAKLTPE
+558 NLVSQLSDVNLK
-570 QKINFNVLNEVRVIK
+570 
-585 NADYSNWGEW
+585 
-595 PDIDWPIFPGLN
+595 
-607 KYNAI
+607 KYKK
-612 SVFNEETGEILIPRE
+612 
-627 LDRLGSPY
+627 
-635 GNNLGIVEDGY
+635 VEDKWAAALKE
-646 HCTQAERSICYIE
+646 TPPKKVTV
-659 NEYARNSYHFDNTYY
+659 DV
-674 KDAIDAIKD
+674 AINYSGNDMRPDKFIVNYT
-683 FSIDDSRGSVDKI
+683 IDGKPGSAKF
-696 NSIINQLNIK
+696 K
-706 NGTSNPHITENA
+706 N
-718 IANWYSQYKA
+718 
-728 FQSNPELVALCNEKG
+728 L
-743 MTSTYG
+743 
-749 VMGEAAPW
+749 
-757 LKNGEIITSGGAG
+757 
-770 QLNTPINV
+770 
-778 KALEDIGILQNK
+778 
-790 GGW
+790 

>member
-1 MKIYEAETLTAAT
+1 MKIYEAKTLTAAT

-41 DNEFQGAGATAI
+41 DNEFQGAGAAAI

-81 PASLEEA
+81 PASLAEA

-98 PFLDGEVSNSINQA
+98 PFLDSEVSNGINQA

-164 VDRQLVEEYDVSIGQ
+164 VDRQLVQEYDVSVGQ

-191 DATKQDGHVSPM
+191 DATKQDSNVSPM

-208 AFKSSDVY
+208 AFKNSDVY
-216 QVKDE
+216 QVRDE

-242 EQEMEELEN
+242 EREMEELEN

-320 SALYKT
+320 SAIYKT

-408 NGTKF
+408 SGTKF

-440 NTLKNIGEEI
+440 ATLKNIGEEL
-450 GKKEILKRISM
+450 GKKEIPKRISM

-473 QVVMEKQTIKEAY
+473 QVMMEKQTIKEAY
-486 QKFTVKDKVEGV
+486 QKFTVKDSKVEGV
-498 SGERISKG
+498 SGESIPKG
-506 TGKNDSNLNPR
+506 TDKG
-517 LEKYVCDS
+517 LETRGYRPEPGERTMSREEWKALDRERRIEVNYP
-525 FKGNGK
+525 KPIINGGNYELVK
-531 EVQDNFNKFLR
+531 SKPEYY
-542 ENVWC
+542 
-547 DDTLSNAEKID
+547 
-558 IMKANFAKLTPE
+558 TPE
-570 QKINFNVLNEVRVIK
+570 
-585 NADYSNWGEW
+585 
-595 PDIDWPIFPGLN
+595 
-607 KYNAI
+607 
-612 SVFNEETGEILIPRE
+612 GEIIWPPNRGVLGEPEPMILKPGTII
-627 LDRLGSPY
+627 DRFGYEGGTFVSPY
-635 GNNLGIVEDGY
+635 GVPYEMRALAPETYLKPYKLYVVKKPIEV
-646 HCTQAERSICYIE
+646 QA
-659 NEYARNSYHFDNTYY
+659 
-674 KDAIDAIKD
+674 
-683 FSIDDSRGSVDKI
+683 GKI
-696 NSIINQLNIK
+696 
-706 NGTSNPHITENA
+706 
-718 IANWYSQYKA
+718 
-728 FQSNPELVALCNEKG
+728 
-743 MTSTYG
+743 
-749 VMGEAAPW
+749 APW
-757 LKNGEIITSGGAG
+757 FDEPGMGVQYELNQSVKNFIEQGIIGRVG
-770 QLNTPINV
+770 
-778 KALEDIGILQNK
+778 K
-790 GGW
+790 

>member
-1 MKIYEAETLTAAT
+1 MKIFEAETLTAAT
-14 KSRAKQYEELKKEV
+14 KTRAKQYEELKKEV
-28 TALKKEF
+28 AALKKEF

-98 PFLDGEVSNSINQA
+98 PFLDGEVSNGINQA

-117 EQANDLQR
+117 EQTNDLQR
-125 ILNSIDDILPLDMFD
+125 ILNSIEDILSLDMFD

-164 VDRQLVEEYDVSIGQ
+164 VDRQLVEEYDVSVGQ

-203 TFNQS
+203 TFDQS

-227 DYQTFKKEQAEARKI
+227 DYQTFKKQQAEARKI

-326 AKGLNAANHALDA
+326 AKGLNAADHALDA
-339 YKTTKGFSLLQKTEY
+339 YKSTKGFSLLQKTEY

-408 NGTKF
+408 SGTKF

-422 KQVQYAK
+422 KQVQK
-429 ATITDIARSGK
+429 VQATITDIARSGK
-440 NTLKNIGEEI
+440 TTLKNIGDEL
-450 GKKEILKRISM
+450 GKKEIPKRISM
-461 EQVSLAGGPTLR
+461 EQVSLAGGPNLP
-473 QVVMEKQTIKEAY
+473 QVMMEKQTIKEAY
-486 QKFTVKDKVEGV
+486 QKFTVKDSKVEGV
-498 SGERISKG
+498 SGDGISKG
-506 TGKNDSNLNPR
+506 TGKVYPTRQIDPVAETHIIDRVKELRGNLTSRYKKSGNFAVAEVDVSGISKSEFYAQSSINELKGSLEDKVPDISLQPENPMFKATEAVGKEGESYLRNTDTEYKILNDIASR
-517 LEKYVCDS
+517 LGENTQATGKIKLFTELDTCDS
-525 FKGNGK
+525 CSKVIAEFAAKYKNIELEVIHNDGN
-531 EVQDNFNKFLR
+531 R
-542 ENVWC
+542 
-547 DDTLSNAEKID
+547 I
-558 IMKANFAKLTPE
+558 
-570 QKINFNVLNEVRVIK
+570 
-585 NADYSNWGEW
+585 
-595 PDIDWPIFPGLN
+595 
-607 KYNAI
+607 
-612 SVFNEETGEILIPRE
+612 IP
-627 LDRLGSPY
+627 
-635 GNNLGIVEDGY
+635 
-646 HCTQAERSICYIE
+646 
-659 NEYARNSYHFDNTYY
+659 
-674 KDAIDAIKD
+674 
-683 FSIDDSRGSVDKI
+683 
-696 NSIINQLNIK
+696 
-706 NGTSNPHITENA
+706 
-718 IANWYSQYKA
+718 
-728 FQSNPELVALCNEKG
+728 
-743 MTSTYG
+743 
-749 VMGEAAPW
+749 
-757 LKNGEIITSGGAG
+757 
-770 QLNTPINV
+770 
-778 KALEDIGILQNK
+778 
-790 GGW
+790 

>member
-1 MKIYEAETLTAAT
+1 MKIYDAKTLTAAT
-14 KSRAKQYEELKKEV
+14 KSRAKQYEELKNEV
-28 TALKKEF
+28 AALKKEF

-41 DNEFQGAGATAI
+41 DNEFQGAGAAAI

-88 DLSGNTVVEV
+88 DLSGNTVVEI
-98 PFLDGEVSNSINQA
+98 PFLDGEVSNGINQA

-117 EQANDLQR
+117 QQANDLQR
-125 ILNSIDDILPLDMFD
+125 VLDSIYDILPLDMFD

-152 HRLDDTVTKVEN
+152 HTLDDTMTKVEN

-191 DATKQDGHVSPM
+191 DATKQDGTVSPM

-208 AFKSSDVY
+208 AFKNSVVY

-227 DYQTFKKEQAEARKI
+227 DYQTFKKQQAEARKI

-339 YKTTKGFSLLQKTEY
+339 YKSTKGFSLLQKTEY

-368 ATGKDMFGNQ
+368 VTGKDMFGNQ

-408 NGTKF
+408 RGTKF

-422 KQVQYAK
+422 RQVQK
-429 ATITDIARSGK
+429 VQATITDIARSGK
-440 NTLKNIGEEI
+440 TTLKNIGEELS
-450 GKKEILKRISM
+450 KKEIPKRISV
-461 EQVSLAGGPTLR
+461 EQVSLAGGPNLP

-486 QKFTVKDKVEGV
+486 QKFTVKDSKVEGV
-498 SGERISKG
+498 SGESISKG
-506 TGKNDSNLNPR
+506 TGNRLAGESEVITLVRKGEQYTNGRKNRLKPNIRYQTGEFDYLYETDNAGRLVKFETEKLQLTTRTDRLSHSKNTPGKIKGQDHAGHLAGDRFGGSPKIDNLVSQLSDVNLKQYKKIEYEWAAALKETPP
-517 LEKYVCDS
+517 
-525 FKGNGK
+525 K
-531 EVQDNFNKFLR
+531 EVTINLEVIYSGNNTRPEKFL
-542 ENVWC
+542 VKY
-547 DDTLSNAEKID
+547 TID
-558 IMKANFAKLTPE
+558 GESFSE
-570 QKINFNVLNEVRVIK
+570 VL
-585 NADYSNWGEW
+585 
-595 PDIDWPIFPGLN
+595 LN
-607 KYNAI
+607 
-612 SVFNEETGEILIPRE
+612 
-627 LDRLGSPY
+627 
-635 GNNLGIVEDGY
+635 
-646 HCTQAERSICYIE
+646 
-659 NEYARNSYHFDNTYY
+659 
-674 KDAIDAIKD
+674 
-683 FSIDDSRGSVDKI
+683 
-696 NSIINQLNIK
+696 
-706 NGTSNPHITENA
+706 
-718 IANWYSQYKA
+718 
-728 FQSNPELVALCNEKG
+728 
-743 MTSTYG
+743 
-749 VMGEAAPW
+749 
-757 LKNGEIITSGGAG
+757 
-770 QLNTPINV
+770 
-778 KALEDIGILQNK
+778 
-790 GGW
+790 

>member
-28 TALKKEF
+28 SALKKEF

-98 PFLDGEVSNSINQA
+98 PFLDGEVSNGINQA

-117 EQANDLQR
+117 QQANDLQR
-125 ILNSIDDILPLDMFD
+125 ILDSIDDILPLDMFD

-191 DATKQDGHVSPM
+191 DATKQDGNVSPM

-227 DYQTFKKEQAEARKI
+227 DYQTFKKQQAEARKI

-320 SALYKT
+320 SAIYKT

-390 ALGIGGV
+390 AIGIGGV
-397 AGAAKVADKVA
+397 AGAARYVDHLQAKNALYQTTDLLKENKVVRKYAKEIAKHPNPKPVEDVLKYVIKKQ
-408 NGTKF
+408 NSIGTK
-413 VPYSKEFAQ
+413 VMLDGEVVEKVLKEV
-422 KQVQYAK
+422 KPNI
-429 ATITDIARSGK
+429 TIRELENLKWSVIEEA
-440 NTLKNIGEEI
+440 TLKNKTILQPSQRARLWQGSNPYFGIDTYEDI
-450 GKKEILKRISM
+450 ILKKGTILFAGYPRPTGYCFTKEVLDSVDGDSKKLFQGVQVNPREFDDGTGDYKFQVIQFELMDDLPSARGM
-461 EQVSLAGGPTLR
+461 TDANPQFGSGGLEQIFTPDFEDLLREGKVNPVLEDVTKQKLRGNGIEFNPTLL
-473 QVVMEKQTIKEAY
+473 Q
-486 QKFTVKDKVEGV
+486 QKDE
-498 SGERISKG
+498 SGKYIYETISK
-506 TGKNDSNLNPR
+506 TFVEIAEDSN
-517 LEKYVCDS
+517 
-525 FKGNGK
+525 
-531 EVQDNFNKFLR
+531 
-542 ENVWC
+542 
-547 DDTLSNAEKID
+547 
-558 IMKANFAKLTPE
+558 
-570 QKINFNVLNEVRVIK
+570 VIK
-585 NADYSNWGEW
+585 LKNFELTKAEMDEINEAIENADLFEM
-595 PDIDWPIFPGLN
+595 
-607 KYNAI
+607 
-612 SVFNEETGEILIPRE
+612 
-627 LDRLGSPY
+627 
-635 GNNLGIVEDGY
+635 GI
-646 HCTQAERSICYIE
+646 R
-659 NEYARNSYHFDNTYY
+659 
-674 KDAIDAIKD
+674 
-683 FSIDDSRGSVDKI
+683 
-696 NSIINQLNIK
+696 
-706 NGTSNPHITENA
+706 
-718 IANWYSQYKA
+718 
-728 FQSNPELVALCNEKG
+728 
-743 MTSTYG
+743 
-749 VMGEAAPW
+749 
-757 LKNGEIITSGGAG
+757 
-770 QLNTPINV
+770 
-778 KALEDIGILQNK
+778 
-790 GGW
+790 

>member
-98 PFLDGEVSNSINQA
+98 PFLDGEVSNGINQA

-117 EQANDLQR
+117 QQANDLQR

-191 DATKQDGHVSPM
+191 DATKQDGNISPM

-315 AIKGG
+315 GIKGG

-326 AKGLNAANHALDA
+326 AKGLNAADHALDA

-408 NGTKF
+408 SGTKF
-413 VPYSKEFAQ
+413 IPYSKEFAQ
-422 KQVQYAK
+422 KQVQK
-429 ATITDIARSGK
+429 VQATITDIARSGK
-440 NTLKNIGEEI
+440 TTLKNIGDEL
-450 GKKEILKRISM
+450 GKKEIPKRISV

-473 QVVMEKQTIKEAY
+473 QVMMEKQTIKEAY
-486 QKFTVKDKVEGV
+486 QKFTVKDRKVEGV
-498 SGERISKG
+498 SGESVPKG
-506 TGKNDSNLNPR
+506 TRKDNSGVSEVKTFIDKGQQFTNGRKNRLKPDIRYKTGEYDYLYETDNLGRITKFETENLKLTERKDRLSHSKNTPGK
-517 LEKYVCDS
+517 V
-525 FKGNGK
+525 KG
-531 EVQDNFNKFLR
+531 QDHAGHLAADRFGG
-542 ENVWC
+542 
-547 DDTLSNAEKID
+547 SPKID
-558 IMKANFAKLTPE
+558 NLVS
-570 QKINFNVLNEVRVIK
+570 QLSEVNLK
-585 NADYSNWGEW
+585 
-595 PDIDWPIFPGLN
+595 
-607 KYNAI
+607 KYKK
-612 SVFNEETGEILIPRE
+612 
-627 LDRLGSPY
+627 
-635 GNNLGIVEDGY
+635 VEDKWAAALKE
-646 HCTQAERSICYIE
+646 TPPKKVTV
-659 NEYARNSYHFDNTYY
+659 DV
-674 KDAIDAIKD
+674 AINYSGNDMRPDKFIVNYT
-683 FSIDDSRGSVDKI
+683 IDGKPGSAKF
-696 NSIINQLNIK
+696 K
-706 NGTSNPHITENA
+706 N
-718 IANWYSQYKA
+718 
-728 FQSNPELVALCNEKG
+728 L
-743 MTSTYG
+743 
-749 VMGEAAPW
+749 
-757 LKNGEIITSGGAG
+757 
-770 QLNTPINV
+770 
-778 KALEDIGILQNK
+778 
-790 GGW
+790 

>member
-14 KSRAKQYEELKKEV
+14 KSRAKQYEDLKKEV
-28 TALKKEF
+28 AALKKEF

-98 PFLDGEVSNSINQA
+98 PFLDGEVSNGINQA

-125 ILNSIDDILPLDMFD
+125 ILNSIDDILSLDMFD

-152 HRLDDTVTKVEN
+152 HKLDDTVTKVEN
-164 VDRQLVEEYDVSIGQ
+164 VDRQLVEEYDVSVGQ

-203 TFNQS
+203 TFDQS

-227 DYQTFKKEQAEARKI
+227 DYQTFKKQQAEARKI

-320 SALYKT
+320 SAIYKT
-326 AKGLNAANHALDA
+326 AKGLNAADHALDA

-408 NGTKF
+408 SGTK
-413 VPYSKEFAQ
+413 VIPYSKEFAQ
-422 KQVQYAK
+422 KQVQK
-429 ATITDIARSGK
+429 VQATITDIAKSGK
-440 NTLKNIGEEI
+440 NTLKNIGDEL
-450 GKKEILKRISM
+450 GKKEIPKRISV
-461 EQVSLAGGPTLR
+461 EQVSLAGGPTLP
-473 QVVMEKQTIKEAY
+473 QVMMEKQTIKEAY
-486 QKFTVKDKVEGV
+486 QKFTVKDRKVEAV
-498 SGERISKG
+498 SGESVPKGTDKSVTKVKYGEHYTKNGRKKVLKPDVEYTSKEGYNYKTDGQGRISSADG
-506 TGKNDSNLNPR
+506 TLKLGDGKRNNYAQKVVGRENRLPDDDGGHLIASIFEGSGNLDNLVPMNGNLNKGEWKK
-517 LEKYVCDS
+517 LENTWADALKQGDEVKVKITPNYKGDSQRPVSFDIKYKIGDDEWEIRR
-525 FKGNGK
+525 F
-531 EVQDNFNKFLR
+531 DN
-542 ENVWC
+542 VPGG
-547 DDTLSNAEKID
+547 KID
-558 IMKANFAKLTPE
+558 E
-570 QKINFNVLNEVRVIK
+570 
-585 NADYSNWGEW
+585 
-595 PDIDWPIFPGLN
+595 
-607 KYNAI
+607 
-612 SVFNEETGEILIPRE
+612 
-627 LDRLGSPY
+627 
-635 GNNLGIVEDGY
+635 
-646 HCTQAERSICYIE
+646 
-659 NEYARNSYHFDNTYY
+659 
-674 KDAIDAIKD
+674 
-683 FSIDDSRGSVDKI
+683 
-696 NSIINQLNIK
+696 
-706 NGTSNPHITENA
+706 
-718 IANWYSQYKA
+718 
-728 FQSNPELVALCNEKG
+728 
-743 MTSTYG
+743 
-749 VMGEAAPW
+749 
-757 LKNGEIITSGGAG
+757 
-770 QLNTPINV
+770 
-778 KALEDIGILQNK
+778 
-790 GGW
+790 

>member
-1 MKIYEAETLTAAT
+1 MKIYEAKTLTAAT

-28 TALKKEF
+28 AALKKEF

-41 DNEFQGAGATAI
+41 DNEFQGAGAAAI

-98 PFLDGEVSNSINQA
+98 PFLDGEVSNGISQA
-112 KSLVD
+112 KSLVA

-125 ILNSIDDILPLDMFD
+125 ILDTIDDILPLDIFD

-152 HRLDDTVTKVEN
+152 QRLDDTVTKVEN
-164 VDRQLVEEYDVSIGQ
+164 VDRQLVEEYDVSVGQ

-191 DATKQDGHVSPM
+191 DATKQDGNVSPM
-203 TFNQS
+203 TFNQT
-208 AFKSSDVY
+208 AFKNSEVY

-227 DYQTFKKEQAEARKI
+227 DYQTFKKQQAEAKEI
-242 EQEMEELEN
+242 EREMEELEN

-288 KLSDAERIAAG
+288 KLSEAERIAAG

-320 SALYKT
+320 SAIYKT

-397 AGAAKVADKVA
+397 AGAAKVADKVVS
-408 NGTKF
+408 GTKF

-422 KQVQYAK
+422 RRVQKVQAFGRKFGKVEVPLRIRVEELATTNGVNFKHVTFDKTTIQDIVQKFAVKRLSSVNQVKADDAMVEAARKLPAYARRPNQPRNYK
-429 ATITDIARSGK
+429 YKERNEDGTTLYTFISTKNGKEYQVNYDKGGFPIFHSKYDIFLPEKYYLETDAVQFEYLSKTLYEEVIRNPELAEKFTAKEYELLKEGRVPKTLTWHHHQESGRMQIVDYFEHQAAGH
-440 NTLKNIGEEI
+440 TGGRAIWGGGESGRKGI
-450 GKKEILKRISM
+450 IKKEILEM
-461 EQVSLAGGPTLR
+461 
-473 QVVMEKQTIKEAY
+473 
-486 QKFTVKDKVEGV
+486 
-498 SGERISKG
+498 
-506 TGKNDSNLNPR
+506 
-517 LEKYVCDS
+517 
-525 FKGNGK
+525 
-531 EVQDNFNKFLR
+531 
-542 ENVWC
+542 
-547 DDTLSNAEKID
+547 
-558 IMKANFAKLTPE
+558 
-570 QKINFNVLNEVRVIK
+570 VRW
-585 NADYSNWGEW
+585 D
-595 PDIDWPIFPGLN
+595 
-607 KYNAI
+607 
-612 SVFNEETGEILIPRE
+612 
-627 LDRLGSPY
+627 
-635 GNNLGIVEDGY
+635 
-646 HCTQAERSICYIE
+646 
-659 NEYARNSYHFDNTYY
+659 
-674 KDAIDAIKD
+674 
-683 FSIDDSRGSVDKI
+683 
-696 NSIINQLNIK
+696 
-706 NGTSNPHITENA
+706 
-718 IANWYSQYKA
+718 
-728 FQSNPELVALCNEKG
+728 
-743 MTSTYG
+743 
-749 VMGEAAPW
+749 
-757 LKNGEIITSGGAG
+757 
-770 QLNTPINV
+770 
-778 KALEDIGILQNK
+778 
-790 GGW
+790 

>member
-1 MKIYEAETLTAAT
+1 MKIYEAKTLTAAT

-41 DNEFQGAGATAI
+41 DHEFQGAGAAAI

-98 PFLDGEVSNSINQA
+98 PFLDGEVSNGINQA

-117 EQANDLQR
+117 EQVNDLQR

-164 VDRQLVEEYDVSIGQ
+164 VDRQLVEEYDVSVGQ

-191 DATKQDGHVSPM
+191 DATKQDGNVSPM

-208 AFKSSDVY
+208 AFRNSDVY

-227 DYQTFKKEQAEARKI
+227 DYQTFKKQQAEAKEI
-242 EQEMEELEN
+242 EREMEELEN

-320 SALYKT
+320 SAIYKS

-368 ATGKDMFGNQ
+368 VTGKDMFGNQ
-378 LTEEQRQNGLLM
+378 LTEEQRQNGLMM

-408 NGTKF
+408 SGTKF
-413 VPYSKEFAQ
+413 IPYSKEFAQ
-422 KQVQYAK
+422 KQVQK
-429 ATITDIARSGK
+429 VQATITDIARSGK
-440 NTLKNIGEEI
+440 TTLKNIGNEI
-450 GKKEILKRISM
+450 GKKEIPKRISM
-461 EQVSLAGGPTLR
+461 EQVSLVGGPTLR

-486 QKFTVKDKVEGV
+486 QKFTVKDSKVEGV
-498 SGERISKG
+498 SGKNLPKG
-506 TGKNDSNLNPR
+506 TGKGSSGVSEVKTFIDKGQQFTNGRKNRLKPDIRYKAGEYDYLYETDNLGRISKFETENLQLTERKDR
-517 LEKYVCDS
+517 LSHSKNTPGKV
-525 FKGNGK
+525 KGKDHAGHLAA
-531 EVQDNFNKFLR
+531 DRFGG
-542 ENVWC
+542 
-547 DDTLSNAEKID
+547 SPKID
-558 IMKANFAKLTPE
+558 
-570 QKINFNVLNEVRVIK
+570 
-585 NADYSNWGEW
+585 
-595 PDIDWPIFPGLN
+595 
-607 KYNAI
+607 
-612 SVFNEETGEILIPRE
+612 
-627 LDRLGSPY
+627 
-635 GNNLGIVEDGY
+635 NLV
-646 HCTQAERSICYIE
+646 S
-659 NEYARNSYHFDNTYY
+659 
-674 KDAIDAIKD
+674 
-683 FSIDDSRGSVDKI
+683 
-696 NSIINQLNIK
+696 QLSDVNLK
-706 NGTSNPHITENA
+706 
-718 IANWYSQYKA
+718 QYKKIEGIWA
-728 FQSNPELVALCNEKG
+728 AALKETPPKKVTVDVDIIYSGNDMRPEKFKVRY
-743 MTSTYG
+743 TID
-749 VMGEAAPW
+749 GEFGSAN
-757 LKNGEIITSGGAG
+757 LKN
-770 QLNTPINV
+770 
-778 KALEDIGILQNK
+778 
-790 GGW
+790 

>member
-28 TALKKEF
+28 AALKKEF

-98 PFLDGEVSNSINQA
+98 PFLDGEVSNGINQA
-112 KSLVD
+112 QSLVD
-117 EQANDLQR
+117 QQANDLQR
-125 ILNSIDDILPLDMFD
+125 ILNSIDDILPLDIFD

-164 VDRQLVEEYDVSIGQ
+164 VDRQLIEEYDVSVGQ

-191 DATKQDGHVSPM
+191 DATKQDGNVSPM

-227 DYQTFKKEQAEARKI
+227 DYQTFKKQQAEARKI

-326 AKGLNAANHALDA
+326 AKGLNAADHALDA

-354 GIYGLLAANGLGEA
+354 GIYGLLAANGLFEA

-408 NGTKF
+408 SGTKF

-422 KQVQYAK
+422 KQVQK
-429 ATITDIARSGK
+429 VQATITDIARSGK
-440 NTLKNIGEEI
+440 TTLKNIGNEI
-450 GKKEILKRISM
+450 GKKEIPKRISV
-461 EQVSLAGGPTLR
+461 EQVSLAGGPILP
-473 QVVMEKQTIKEAY
+473 QIMMEKQTIKEAY
-486 QKFTVKDKVEGV
+486 QKFTVKDSKVEGV
-498 SGERISKG
+498 SGGRISKG
-506 TGKNDSNLNPR
+506 TGKGSSGVSEVKAFIDKGQQFTNGRKNRLKPDIRYKTGEYDYFYETDKVGRISKFETKNLQLTERKDR
-517 LEKYVCDS
+517 LSHSKNTPGKV
-525 FKGNGK
+525 KG
-531 EVQDNFNKFLR
+531 QDHAGHLAADRFGG
-542 ENVWC
+542 
-547 DDTLSNAEKID
+547 SPKID
-558 IMKANFAKLTPE
+558 NLVSQLSDVNLKQYKKIEEIWAAALKETPP
-570 QKINFNVLNEVRVIK
+570 KKVTVDVDIIYSGNDMRPVKFKVRYTI
-585 NADYSNWGEW
+585 DGE
-595 PDIDWPIFPGLN
+595 F
-607 KYNAI
+607 
-612 SVFNEETGEILIPRE
+612 
-627 LDRLGSPY
+627 
-635 GNNLGIVEDGY
+635 
-646 HCTQAERSICYIE
+646 
-659 NEYARNSYHFDNTYY
+659 
-674 KDAIDAIKD
+674 
-683 FSIDDSRGSVDKI
+683 GSV
-696 NSIINQLNIK
+696 N
-706 NGTSNPHITENA
+706 
-718 IANWYSQYKA
+718 
-728 FQSNPELVALCNEKG
+728 
-743 MTSTYG
+743 
-749 VMGEAAPW
+749 
-757 LKNGEIITSGGAG
+757 LKN
-770 QLNTPINV
+770 
-778 KALEDIGILQNK
+778 
-790 GGW
+790 

>member
-14 KSRAKQYEELKKEV
+14 KSRAKQYEDLKKEV
-28 TALKKEF
+28 AALKKEF
-35 QGIVGL
+35 QGLVGL

-98 PFLDGEVSNSINQA
+98 PFLDGEVSNGINQA

-117 EQANDLQR
+117 QQANDLQR

-164 VDRQLVEEYDVSIGQ
+164 VDRQLIEEYDVSIGQ

-191 DATKQDGHVSPM
+191 DATKQDGNVSPM
-203 TFNQS
+203 TFDQS

-227 DYQTFKKEQAEARKI
+227 DYQTFKKQQAEARKI

-326 AKGLNAANHALDA
+326 AKGLNAADHALDA

-408 NGTKF
+408 SGTKF

-422 KQVQYAK
+422 KQVQK
-429 ATITDIARSGK
+429 VQATITDIARSGK
-440 NTLKNIGEEI
+440 TTLKNIGDEL
-450 GKKEILKRISM
+450 GKKEIPKRISV
-461 EQVSLAGGPTLR
+461 EQVSLAGGPSLPH
-473 QVVMEKQTIKEAY
+473 VMLEKQTIKEAY
-486 QKFTVKDKVEGV
+486 QKFTVKDSKVEGV
-498 SGERISKG
+498 SGESVPKG
-506 TGKNDSNLNPR
+506 TGKVYPTRQIDSVAETHIIDKVKELRGNLTSRYKKSGNFAVAEVDVSGISKSEFYAQSSINELKGSLEDKVPDISLQPENPMFKATEAVGKEGESYLRNTDTEYKILNDIASR
-517 LEKYVCDS
+517 LGENTQATGKIKLFTELDTCDS
-525 FKGNGK
+525 CSKVIAEFAAKYKNIELEVIHNDGN
-531 EVQDNFNKFLR
+531 R
-542 ENVWC
+542 
-547 DDTLSNAEKID
+547 I
-558 IMKANFAKLTPE
+558 
-570 QKINFNVLNEVRVIK
+570 
-585 NADYSNWGEW
+585 
-595 PDIDWPIFPGLN
+595 
-607 KYNAI
+607 
-612 SVFNEETGEILIPRE
+612 IP
-627 LDRLGSPY
+627 
-635 GNNLGIVEDGY
+635 
-646 HCTQAERSICYIE
+646 
-659 NEYARNSYHFDNTYY
+659 
-674 KDAIDAIKD
+674 
-683 FSIDDSRGSVDKI
+683 
-696 NSIINQLNIK
+696 
-706 NGTSNPHITENA
+706 
-718 IANWYSQYKA
+718 
-728 FQSNPELVALCNEKG
+728 
-743 MTSTYG
+743 
-749 VMGEAAPW
+749 
-757 LKNGEIITSGGAG
+757 
-770 QLNTPINV
+770 
-778 KALEDIGILQNK
+778 
-790 GGW
+790 

>member
-14 KSRAKQYEELKKEV
+14 RSRAKQYEELKKEV

-98 PFLDGEVSNSINQA
+98 PFLDGEVSTGINQA

-117 EQANDLQR
+117 EQASDLQR
-125 ILNSIDDILPLDMFD
+125 ILNSIDDILPLDMFN
-140 QKDFNEK
+140 QNDFNEK

-164 VDRQLVEEYDVSIGQ
+164 VDRQLVEEYDVSVGQ

-191 DATKQDGHVSPM
+191 DATKQDGSVSPM

-208 AFKSSDVY
+208 AFKNSDVY

-227 DYQTFKKEQAEARKI
+227 DYQTFKKQQAEAQKI
-242 EQEMEELEN
+242 EREMEELEN

-274 SIRASTGVDPVTGR
+274 SIRASTGVDPVTGC
-288 KLSDAERIAAG
+288 KLSDTERIAAG

-320 SALYKT
+320 SAIYKT

-397 AGAAKVADKVA
+397 AGAAKIADKVA

-440 NTLKNIGEEI
+440 TTLKNIGEEI
-450 GKKEILKRISM
+450 GKKEIPKRISM

-486 QKFTVKDKVEGV
+486 QKFTVKDRVEGV
-498 SGERISKG
+498 SRENVPKGKDEVTPKKKTVPDWLKERW
-506 TGKNDSNLNPR
+506 
-517 LEKYVCDS
+517 EA
-525 FKGNGK
+525 GN
-531 EVQDNFNKFLR
+531 NFNK
-542 ENVWC
+542 ENRPRYPYNEVELEAKEVGGKKYVV
-547 DDTLSNAEKID
+547 DSYAPNKEIVSRKFTQLSEVQEKT
-558 IMKANFAKLTPE
+558 AKSY
-570 QKINFNVLNEVRVIK
+570 LNEITK
-585 NADYSNWGEW
+585 KYPSGSKISNGSFNPNALKGGRLKGELILEV
-595 PDIDWPIFPGLN
+595 PVQN
-607 KYNAI
+607 K
-612 SVFNEETGEILIPRE
+612 LIPQTI
-627 LDRLGSPY
+627 LDEATKNR
-635 GNNLGIVEDGY
+635 I
-646 HCTQAERSICYIE
+646 I
-659 NEYARNSYHFDNTYY
+659 
-674 KDAIDAIKD
+674 IKD
-683 FSIDDSRGSVDKI
+683 I
-696 NSIINQLNIK
+696 NGKVYN
-706 NGTSNPHITENA
+706 
-718 IANWYSQYKA
+718 
-728 FQSNPELVALCNEKG
+728 
-743 MTSTYG
+743 
-749 VMGEAAPW
+749 
-757 LKNGEIITSGGAG
+757 
-770 QLNTPINV
+770 
-778 KALEDIGILQNK
+778 
-790 GGW
+790 

>member
-14 KSRAKQYEELKKEV
+14 KSRAKQYEDLKKEV
-28 TALKKEF
+28 AALKKEF

-41 DNEFQGAGATAI
+41 DDEFQGAGATAI

-81 PASLEEA
+81 PGSLEEA

-98 PFLDGEVSNSINQA
+98 PFLDGEVSNGINQA

-117 EQANDLQR
+117 EQANDLQK

-140 QKDFNEK
+140 QKNFNEK

-164 VDRQLVEEYDVSIGQ
+164 IDRQLVEEYDVSVGQ

-191 DATKQDGHVSPM
+191 DATKQDGNVSPM
-203 TFNQS
+203 TFDQS

-227 DYQTFKKEQAEARKI
+227 DYQTFKKQQAEARKI

-326 AKGLNAANHALDA
+326 AKGLNAADHALDA

-390 ALGIGGV
+390 ALGIAGV

-413 VPYSKEFAQ
+413 VPYSKEFAH
-422 KQVQYAK
+422 KQVQK
-429 ATITDIARSGK
+429 VQATITDIARSGK
-440 NTLKNIGEEI
+440 TTLKNIGDEL
-450 GKKEILKRISM
+450 GKKEIPKRISV
-461 EQVSLAGGPTLR
+461 EQVSLAGGPSLPH
-473 QVVMEKQTIKEAY
+473 VMMEKQTIKEAY
-486 QKFTVKDKVEGV
+486 QKFTVKDRKVEGV
-498 SGERISKG
+498 SGESVPKGIDNVRYGEQYTKVNRKKTLKPNVEYTTKEGYKYTTDDNGRIAIAEAKLEL
-506 TGKNDSNLNPR
+506 GKAKRNPYAQRKVGGDDRLSNDDGGHLIASI
-517 LEKYVCDS
+517 
-525 FKGNGK
+525 FKGSGEIDNLVPMNATLNRSEYKTLENTWKKALVEGK
-531 EVQDNFNKFLR
+531 EVTIKVKPIYEAQSARPSEF
-542 ENVWC
+542 
-547 DDTLSNAEKID
+547 
-558 IMKANFAKLTPE
+558 
-570 QKINFNVLNEVRVIK
+570 KINYVIDGK
-585 NADYSNWGEW
+585 KYS
-595 PDIDWPIFPGLN
+595 
-607 KYNAI
+607 
-612 SVFNEETGEILIPRE
+612 
-627 LDRLGSPY
+627 DRLTNY
-635 GNNLGIVEDGY
+635 LGG
-646 HCTQAERSICYIE
+646 
-659 NEYARNSYHFDNTYY
+659 
-674 KDAIDAIKD
+674 K
-683 FSIDDSRGSVDKI
+683 
-696 NSIINQLNIK
+696 
-706 NGTSNPHITENA
+706 
-718 IANWYSQYKA
+718 
-728 FQSNPELVALCNEKG
+728 
-743 MTSTYG
+743 
-749 VMGEAAPW
+749 
-757 LKNGEIITSGGAG
+757 
-770 QLNTPINV
+770 
-778 KALEDIGILQNK
+778 
-790 GGW
+790 